1 MSRVWR
7 NKKALEEDEW
17 VFFEFFLATELGM
30 TVGRLRNEITEAEL
44 IAFAA
49 YYELKS
55 DYEKRSG

>member
-1 MSRVWR
+1 
-7 NKKALEEDEW
+7 
-17 VFFEFFLATELGM
+17 M

-55 DYEKRSG
+55 DYEKRSS